1 MRRTLDEVT
10 ELARTKNPVASSG
23 LLKERASAQLQLGR
37 AEAILRSGCLLLL
50 DTALYQRLRAL
61 DHDEVRSEDLLSSVN
76 RLSWAAP
83 SIGTSST
90 MHGTLRARTGLIPC
104 PPRLAR
110 FSGAAADS
118 SIVVALTASISCFT
132 LATAPAPSSLSPMPP
147 SVGSPSIHRR
157 GRGTP
162 GQHSD
167 TTVATTVRTRASH
180 RLLL

>member
-10 ELARTKNPVASSG
+10 DLARTKNPVASSG

-37 AEAILRSGCLLLL
+37 AEAILALRAPVLL

-61 DHDEVRSEDLLSSVN
+61 DHDEVRSEDLTPVRESILGPRP
-76 RLSWAAP
+76 RLELARRC
-83 SIGTSST
+83 
-90 MHGTLRARTGLIPC
+90 METLRARAGLIPC

-110 FSGAAADS
+110 FSRAAADS

-132 LATAPAPSSLSPMPP
+132 LAAAPAPSSLSPMPP

-167 TTVATTVRTRASH
+167 TTVATTVRIRASH